1 MGCVWLIYRKWGY
14 AIGGNI
20 VTRKRS
26 LIPWGII
33 NRLKIPNGHRHTNF
47 MINTKRARNNIIPLM
62 WCISFFQ
69 AMLVRHCL
77 VTKLNLSMSLKWSI
91 MPKKEK
97 ARFVSLCFFVVVCL
111 LLSFFMC

>member
-1 MGCVWLIYRKWGY
+1 MDCVWLIYRKWGY

-47 MINTKRARNNIIPLM
+47 MITTKRAR
-62 WCISFFQ
+62 CKQ
-69 AMLVRHCL
+69 R
-77 VTKLNLSMSLKWSI
+77 SLHLRDSVIHPWKNRALAI
-91 MPKKEK
+91 H
-97 ARFVSLCFFVVVCL
+97 
-111 LLSFFMC
+111 

>member
-47 MINTKRARNNIIPLM
+47 HDYYKACEVQTAEPSPPGLCYLPSEKPSLGPAVAIMAR
-62 WCISFFQ
+62 
-69 AMLVRHCL
+69 
-77 VTKLNLSMSLKWSI
+77 
-91 MPKKEK
+91 
-97 ARFVSLCFFVVVCL
+97 
-111 LLSFFMC
+111 